1 MRSDLAPLNPMK
13 RYFLVYFLAMAVLA
27 AVFASPT
34 FAQSPDNPEFWH
46 ALKQPGAIVLFRHA
60 NAPGGGDPA
69 GFRLNDCST
78 QRNLDTEGRE
88 QAKRIGQRFRQQGIK
103 VDAVLSSEWCRAR
116 ETAQLAFPG
125 MQKDAAAFNSFL
137 RNPNDEPK
145 QTIAARKILLDW
157 QGAGTLVVVAHQ
169 VNITRLTG
177 IYPASGE
184 GVVVKRQGSE
194 LVVVARL
201 TP

>member
-1 MRSDLAPLNPMK
+1 MHSDQVPFKTMK
-13 RYFLVYFLAMAVLA
+13 RHFLACLLTIANLSGVVA
-27 AVFASPT
+27 SSVFAQP
-34 FAQSPDNPEFWH
+34 QDNAEFWN

-88 QAKRIGQRFRQQGIK
+88 QAIRIGQRFREKGIK
-103 VDAVLSSEWCRAR
+103 VGAVLSSEWCRAR
-116 ETAQLAFPG
+116 ETAQLAFPN

-145 QTIAARKILLDW
+145 QTIAARKLLLDW
-157 QGAGTLVVVAHQ
+157 QGTGALVVVAHQ

-184 GVVVKRQGSE
+184 GVVVKKQGSE
-194 LVVVARL
+194 LVVIARL

>member
-1 MRSDLAPLNPMK
+1 MHLGLAPLKHMK
-13 RYFLVYFLAMAVLA
+13 RYFFTCFLAIAALA
-27 AVFASPT
+27 APFASPA
-34 FAQSPDNPEFWH
+34 FAQSADNPEFWH

-69 GFRLNDCST
+69 GFRLNDCTT
-78 QRNLDTEGRE
+78 QRNLDAEGRE
-88 QAKRIGQRFRQQGIK
+88 QATRIGQRFREKGIK
-103 VDAVLSSEWCRAR
+103 VSAVLSSQWCRAR

-145 QTIAARKILLDW
+145 QTIAARKILQDW
-157 QGAGTLVVVAHQ
+157 QGAGALVVVAHQ

>member
-13 RYFLVYFLAMAVLA
+13 HHFLACLLTLA
-27 AVFASPT
+27 SLATLFASPT
-34 FAQSPDNPEFWH
+34 FAQSQGDQEFWN

-69 GFRLNDCST
+69 GFRPNNCST

-88 QAKRIGQRFRQQGIK
+88 QAKRIGQRFREQGIK
-103 VDAVLSSEWCRAR
+103 VGAVLSSEWCRAR

-145 QTIAARKILLDW
+145 QTIAARKILLEW
-157 QGAGTLVVVAHQ
+157 QGTGTLVVVAQQ

-184 GVVVKRQGSE
+184 GVVLKKQGSE

-201 TP
+201 VP